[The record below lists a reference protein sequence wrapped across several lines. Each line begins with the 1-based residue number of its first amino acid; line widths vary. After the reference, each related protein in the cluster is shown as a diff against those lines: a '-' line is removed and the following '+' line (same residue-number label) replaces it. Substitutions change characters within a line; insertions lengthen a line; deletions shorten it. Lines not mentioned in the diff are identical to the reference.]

1 MRNSYIKEELKRMAE
16 GVSIRRSEQQRAE
29 RHRRNVAALVDF
41 TSNLINVLGNS
52 GVSSFNQPSKNHK
65 GSFNRFNS
73 SLRDYKGAI
82 AGNMFRTRFAP
93 YTGWGEGINKQQ
105 FKI

>member
-1 MRNSYIKEELKRMAE
+1 MDNAYFKEQLKVMSEGASKRYAE
-16 GVSIRRSEQQRAE
+16 QRKAE
-29 RHRRNVAALVDF
+29 KHKRNVAALVDF
-41 TSNLINVLGNS
+41 TSNLFSVLGNS
-52 GVSSFNQPSKNHK
+52 GASSIFSPSRKYN
-65 GSFNRFNS
+65 GSFNRYSS

-93 YTGWGEGINKQQ
+93 KTGWGNSINSKH